1 MAQGLGD
8 LSLTLAARLRDLARM
23 HDRLDRLES
32 GTGEWLTSQEDGDWD
47 EAATEMAL
55 RALRVVADPANFR
68 LLSRLVASTTA
79 ALADLESELGLG
91 RLPTA
96 ERVNDLVQVG
106 LAAHNID
113 TGQVQATPGGAAL
126 VRLVQDIAH
135 ATGERLKEA
144 VKPVTQ

>member
-1 MAQGLGD
+1 MAQGLSD
-8 LSLTLAARLRDLARM
+8 LSLTLATRLRDLARM

-32 GTGEWLTSQEDGDWD
+32 GTGEWLRSQG
-47 EAATEMAL
+47 EAAWVEAAAEMTL
-55 RALRVVADPANFR
+55 RALRVATEPANFR
-68 LLSRLVASTTA
+68 LLSRLTVSATA
-79 ALADLESELGLG
+79 TLAELGSELGLG
-91 RLPTA
+91 RLPIA

-106 LAAHNID
+106 LAGYNID

-144 VKPVTQ
+144 VKPVTP